1 MSDRNF
7 TYEIKKRMGVL
18 SSRADGDYT
27 TEINLISYNG
37 AAPKI
42 DIRKWDRRDGAK
54 MLKGLTLTPDEWEAL
69 KAVAVQEGAH

>member
-42 DIRKWDRRDGAK
+42 DIRKWDRRDGEK
-54 MLKGLTLTPDEWEAL
+54 MLKGITLSRDEWDAL
-69 KAVAVQEGAH
+69 KAIAMQEGAH